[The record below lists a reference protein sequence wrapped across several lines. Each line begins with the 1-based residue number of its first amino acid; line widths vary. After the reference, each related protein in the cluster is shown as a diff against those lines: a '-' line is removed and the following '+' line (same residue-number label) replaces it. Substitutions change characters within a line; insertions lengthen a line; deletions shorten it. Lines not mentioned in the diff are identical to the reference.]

1 MNFKKISDPNQ
12 GKKGKG
18 NPTKSG
24 TKVQVDLL
32 LHVISNEGDNKDTIP
47 IPCSEDQVCIYSAI
61 NESHTLQFAIFLLE
75 RGSGSGVSFIS
86 ANNAYI
92 FSAFILPQ

>member
-1 MNFKKISDPNQ
+1 MEYDWGAIVNFKKVSDPNQ

-32 LHVISNEGDNKDTIP
+32 LHVISNDGDDKDTIP
-47 IPCSEDQVCIYSAI
+47 IPCAEDQVRVALTNHILVHDIFVRKEKWRWSQF
-61 NESHTLQFAIFLLE
+61 LQ
-75 RGSGSGVSFIS
+75 R
-86 ANNAYI
+86 
-92 FSAFILPQ
+92 